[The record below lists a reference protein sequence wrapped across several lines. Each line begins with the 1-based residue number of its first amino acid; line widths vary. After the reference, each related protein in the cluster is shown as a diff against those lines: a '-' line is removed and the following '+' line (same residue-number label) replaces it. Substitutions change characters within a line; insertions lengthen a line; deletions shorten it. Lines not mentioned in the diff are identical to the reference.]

1 MHFYICVAEV
11 SPFREK
17 HKKPRR
23 NRTTF
28 TTVQLAALEKVF
40 EKTHYPDAFVREDL
54 ASKVSLSEARVQV
67 KLIRRFHY
75 RVDTLRI
82 HYNTEFLNKMS
93 HYTNLLN

>member
-1 MHFYICVAEV
+1 MLNNKVKTISILENVAD
-11 SPFREK
+11 EK

-40 EKTHYPDAFVREDL
+40 EKTHYPDAFIREDL

-67 KLIRRFHY
+67 SFQILIRK
-75 RVDTLRI
+75 I
-82 HYNTEFLNKMS
+82 
-93 HYTNLLN
+93 